1 MNKRFRSADFPDS
14 FPDLESMNRFHAD
27 NLESM
32 KSGVGHGG
40 GYLLTDYQGNQAYY
54 KRNILNGSF
63 IKSEPETW

>member
-1 MNKRFRSADFPDS
+1 
-14 FPDLESMNRFHAD
+14 
-27 NLESM
+27 M